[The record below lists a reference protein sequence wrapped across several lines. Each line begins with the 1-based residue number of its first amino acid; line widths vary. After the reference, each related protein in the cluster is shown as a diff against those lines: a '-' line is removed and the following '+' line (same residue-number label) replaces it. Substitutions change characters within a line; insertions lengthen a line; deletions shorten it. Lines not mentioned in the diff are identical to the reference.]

1 MADTTYEPLS
11 GAVTL
16 PWTWWVRS
24 LGQFGLININETK
37 SGDPALE
44 QKIVHD
50 VASYGRQLGQISDAL
65 STLLRHTEHVGWSD
79 DDEKTLKKFT
89 DMVAQIDALKQRDDA
104 KAQAAQIDRLVDAVE
119 ALKRSDRP
127 TYDALAKRL
136 RSVVG

>member
-1 MADTTYEPLS
+1 MAETTYEPLS

-24 LGQFGLININETK
+24 LGQFGFININETK
-37 SGDPALE
+37 SGDTQLE
-44 QKIVHD
+44 QTIVRD

-65 STLLRHTEHVGWSD
+65 ATLLRHTEHVGWSD

-89 DMVAQIDALKQRDDA
+89 DMLDQIDALKQRDSA
-104 KAQAAQIDRLVDAVE
+104 KAQTAQIDRLVEAVE
-119 ALKRSDRP
+119 DLKRTDAP
-127 TYDALAKRL
+127 TFTALAKRL